1 MLVLLTDNP
10 NLLLMNKITPTIMV
24 ILILCISPYL
34 HAQVGIGTTT
44 PKSLLDI
51 KVSSQEAPNNTDGIL
66 VPRFDAFPATN
77 PGIDQDGMLAFL
89 NNAIGTDDKGFYYW
103 DDDQTKWINIG
114 AEEWKAGTNASGD
127 NLIYATR
134 AKLIGTDMVIT
145 DDGRIGLGTDDPIE
159 RIELKGPGD
168 NDFQITS
175 ANSNPPNFI
184 LLNTGGTVDNPSPL
198 PANREIGS
206 FIVKTHDGN
215 GIVEPGGFRFYMDG
229 VATSGSSPS
238 RFVISTTPD
247 GSTSQRDRIIV
258 RSTGNIGLTE
268 QNPTATLHIRA
279 GTATAG
285 SAPLK
290 FTVGRNL
297 TTPEKGAIEYDGTD
311 LYFTP
316 DTTRKLLLKGLKN
329 TASLDFPSISARSSA
344 ELTVTVTDATTG
356 SSCSCAP
363 NTTIEAGLTWSCY
376 VSAAN
381 TVKIR
386 LSNISAATIDP
397 TAKNWKVTVIE

>member
-1 MLVLLTDNP
+1 
-10 NLLLMNKITPTIMV
+10 MNKITCIKLV
-24 ILILCISPYL
+24 IFALCISPYL

-44 PKSLLDI
+44 PNSLLDI
-51 KVSSQEAPNNTDGIL
+51 KASSQSTPNNTDGIL

-77 PGIDQDGMLAFL
+77 PGADQDGMLAFL
-89 NNAIGTDDKGFYYW
+89 NTAMGTDGKGFYYW
-103 DDDQTKWINIG
+103 DNDQTKWINIG
-114 AEEWKAGTNASGD
+114 AEEWKAGTNPSGD

-134 AKLIGTDMVIT
+134 AKLTGTDMVIT
-145 DDGRIGLGTDDPIE
+145 DDGRIGFGTDDPVE
-159 RIELKGPGD
+159 RFEFRGPGD

-175 ANSNPPNFI
+175 ANENPPNFI
-184 LLNTGGTVDNPSPL
+184 LYNTGGTLDTPTAL

-206 FIVKTHDGN
+206 FIVKTHDGDK
-215 GIVEPGGFRFYMDG
+215 IVEPGGFRFYMDG
-229 VATSGSSPS
+229 VAKVGSAPS

-247 GSTSQRDRIIV
+247 GSISQRERIIV
-258 RSTGNIGLTE
+258 RSTGNVGLTE

-279 GTATAG
+279 GTASEG

-290 FTVGRNL
+290 FTAEDANLL
-297 TTPEKGAIEYDGTD
+297 TTPEKGAVEYDGTD

-329 TASLDFPSISARSSA
+329 TASLNFPSIPAGSSA
-344 ELTVTVTDATTG
+344 ELTITVTGATVG
-356 SSCSCAP
+356 SSCSGSP
-363 NTTIEAGLTWSCY
+363 NTSIEPGLMWSCY

-386 LSNISAATIDP
+386 LSNITGAAINP
-397 TAKNWKVTVIE
+397 ALKSWKVTVIE